1 MPFRIL
7 EQPNTEVNENI
18 PIKGKFRI
26 VEQLEPSE
34 NAIPSPKSEQIAESF
49 KFFGHKPSTETIE
62 KIRHPIGV
70 AEKGLA
76 KGLIGGPGELINFAQ
91 GLMGIEK
98 PIPLLPTT
106 EHVGKFFDKLSGEQF
121 NPENLTEEIADR
133 GFEFLGGMLG
143 LGGMR
148 SGGTLLKTFGKNI
161 LSAFAPAGVSV
172 VSEKAG
178 LPPWAQVASTIGTS
192 FLTHRLT
199 GKSLKEVEGALHSH
213 AKKLAG
219 DSTISAKTLENNF
232 SGLKKI
238 LEKGVSTPTT
248 NAIKSTIKELKGKI
262 KSGNISVEDLTEA
275 KSRIYE
281 KKSEVFAKLGFK
293 DAKGTEGLWKKLT
306 KDIDNTIK
314 EYEKINPEFSKV
326 YRQANS
332 LTKGIADTKKMGKW
346 LLDNKFLT
354 GLGGI
359 LLKTTLPVIFQEGL
373 IGTGAAQAGLFMRSL
388 ARNPGYRKAYFDV
401 LKNAS
406 KEDLKG
412 TATALKVFNKKTEQN
427 IPELIQD

>member
-1 MPFRIL
+1 MPFRII
-7 EQPNTEVNENI
+7 EE
-18 PIKGKFRI
+18 PIKEINQEIPSTGKFRI
-26 VEQLEPSE
+26 IEQPEIIEKSPSTQKAE
-34 NAIPSPKSEQIAESF
+34 KVSESF
-49 KFFGHKPSTETIE
+49 KFFGHKPSKETIE

-91 GLMGIEK
+91 QLMGIEK
-98 PIPLLPTT
+98 PMTILPTT
-106 EHVGKFFDKLSGEQF
+106 EHVGKFFDTLSGEQF

-148 SGGTLLKTFGKNI
+148 TGGTLLKTFGKNI
-161 LSAFAPAGVSV
+161 LSSFAPAGVSV

-199 GKSLKEVEGALHSH
+199 GKSLKDVQKSLYSQANELSKDAS
-213 AKKLAG
+213 
-219 DSTISAKTLENNF
+219 ISSKSLENNF
-232 SGLKKI
+232 SGLEKI

-248 NAIKSTIKELKGKI
+248 NAIQGTINELKSKI
-262 KSGNISVEDLTEA
+262 KSGNISVEDLTSA

-293 DAKGTEGLWKKLT
+293 ESKGTEGLWKKLT
-306 KDIDNTIK
+306 KDIDNTIS

-332 LTKGIADTKKMGKW
+332 LTKGMEDTKKMGKW
-346 LLDNKFLT
+346 FLENKFLT
-354 GLGGI
+354 GPGGI
-359 LLKTTLPVIFQEGL
+359 LLKMVLPTTFKGGL
-373 IGTGAAQAGLFMRSL
+373 IATTAAQTGLFIRSL
-388 ARNPGYRKAYFDV
+388 AKNPGYKKAYFDV
-401 LKNAS
+401 LKNAAN
-406 KEDLKG
+406 EDLKG
-412 TATALKVFNKKTEQN
+412 TSQALKVFNKKTEQN
-427 IPELIQD
+427 LPELSQD